1 MSGFGSNV
9 VRKSKKSN
17 SKKGKSKGNR
27 NMKAVAKFKA
37 GEEFAMIEAAMQYQ
51 LEETL
56 NSGSYY

>member
-17 SKKGKSKGNR
+17 SKKGKSNR